1 MTDPKYR
8 NALPPGATV
17 GSYRIEKIL
26 GQGGFGITYL
36 ARDEKLERYV
46 AVKEYFPTEFSRR
59 ESDGMVYPQS
69 EDDEQVY
76 AWGMERFLDEGKTL
90 AKFKHPNIVRVIDYL
105 EENNTA
111 YILMEYE
118 HGKDLQTILKEK
130 KALSGEEILEIY
142 LPLLDGLSLVHKAG
156 FIHRDIKPANIFI
169 REDGSPVL
177 IDFGSARQGL
187 ATKTRTLT
195 TLVSPGYAPFE
206 QYNADGP
213 GKQGPW
219 TDIYALGASM
229 YKSLF
234 GRSPLDAVSRAEE
247 RVAGRDD
254 PYMTAALMGEGHYPV
269 RILEAIDMAL
279 AFLPEERPQT
289 IGDWINFIS
298 ESAPGTGTGFEDAET
313 IKVAATVKQEPR
325 KIKEETDYPHRLE
338 EPGLKLA
345 ITKYIVIGMLTF
357 WAYTSY
363 MLCKNLAAFVAGFN
377 SFHIDSRIKFLFSGI
392 YAFTMLLVLSWI
404 VPNVFMGHVLGE
416 TYILNIVLLSAL
428 LFYANTAAF
437 VLWYMKQVKK
447 LDIFLLDE
455 QIKHQ
460 PGGEKGAREAKNAM
474 ITKWE
479 GIDNHVV
486 LFLVVSLPIIFS
498 AYIGARLF
506 FTSESQILVLAL
518 PVIIMFLGGIF
529 HVWGTRL
536 LVNTYNNTLVR

>member
-1 MTDPKYR
+1 MP
-8 NALPPGATV
+8 AFFVCA
-17 GSYRIEKIL
+17 
-26 GQGGFGITYL
+26 Q
-36 ARDEKLERYV
+36 
-46 AVKEYFPTEFSRR
+46 
-59 ESDGMVYPQS
+59 Q
-69 EDDEQVY
+69 
-76 AWGMERFLDEGKTL
+76 
-90 AKFKHPNIVRVIDYL
+90 RV
-105 EENNTA
+105 
-111 YILMEYE
+111 
-118 HGKDLQTILKEK
+118 
-130 KALSGEEILEIY
+130 
-142 LPLLDGLSLVHKAG
+142 
-156 FIHRDIKPANIFI
+156 
-169 REDGSPVL
+169 
-177 IDFGSARQGL
+177 
-187 ATKTRTLT
+187 
-195 TLVSPGYAPFE
+195 
-206 QYNADGP
+206 
-213 GKQGPW
+213 
-219 TDIYALGASM
+219 
-229 YKSLF
+229 
-234 GRSPLDAVSRAEE
+234 
-247 RVAGRDD
+247 
-254 PYMTAALMGEGHYPV
+254 
-269 RILEAIDMAL
+269 
-279 AFLPEERPQT
+279 
-289 IGDWINFIS
+289 
-298 ESAPGTGTGFEDAET
+298 
-313 IKVAATVKQEPR
+313 
-325 KIKEETDYPHRLE
+325 HRLE